1 MHPLAAPA
9 PDALA
14 GHADGSSSP
23 GDARPRAGASGR
35 GDARPDAGVPAP
47 GVPGK
52 LALSPGWLLFAALAL
67 AVPIGALIASKATQP
82 RLPELAVLPDFSL
95 TDQAGKPF
103 GRNDLLGRVWIAD
116 FIFTS
121 CADAC
126 PRLTQKL
133 RSVQDRL
140 TPQEQSRGIGLLSL
154 SVDPERDTPAKL
166 ADYAKSFGARDSVW
180 HFLTGPQAEVER
192 TVVKGFRI
200 AMAKM
205 PLDPRL
211 LAPSGVNATPPS
223 PHPGETAEELHAQ
236 AFDILHGEK
245 MVLVD
250 ARGHI
255 RGYYDAD
262 DPGLKRLLRD
272 ARRLA
277 SGGA

>member
-1 MHPLAAPA
+1 MHPIAPPA
-9 PDALA
+9 Q
-14 GHADGSSSP
+14 GS
-23 GDARPRAGASGR
+23 
-35 GDARPDAGVPAP
+35 
-47 GVPGK
+47 PGK

-67 AVPIGALIASKATQP
+67 AVPVGALLASRATRP
-82 RLPELAVLPDFSL
+82 RLPELGVLPEFSL
-95 TDQAGKPF
+95 TDQSGAQF
-103 GRNDLLGRVWIAD
+103 GRNQLLGRVWIAD
-116 FIFTS
+116 FVFTS

-140 TPQEQSRGIGLLSL
+140 TAQEQARGIGLLSL
-154 SVDPERDTPAKL
+154 SVDPERDTPQKL
-166 ADYAKSFGARDSVW
+166 ADYARSFGARDSVW
-180 HFLTGPQAEVER
+180 RFLTGPQAEVER
-192 TVVKGFRI
+192 TVVQGFRI

-211 LAPSGVNATPPS
+211 LAPSGVKAAPPA
-223 PHPGETAEELHAQ
+223 PHPGETPEELHAQ

-262 DPGLKRLLRD
+262 DPGLRRLLRD
-272 ARRLA
+272 ARLLA

>member
-1 MHPLAAPA
+1 MQPAAAPA
-9 PDALA
+9 NP
-14 GHADGSSSP
+14 
-23 GDARPRAGASGR
+23 
-35 GDARPDAGVPAP
+35 PAI
-47 GVPGK
+47 PGK
-52 LALSPGWLLFAALAL
+52 LVLSPGWLLFAALAL
-67 AVPIGALIASKATQP
+67 AVPIGALIAARATQP

-95 TDQAGKPF
+95 TDQSGQPF
-103 GRNDLLGRVWIAD
+103 GRKELLGRVWIAD
-116 FIFTS
+116 FVFTS

-140 TPQEQSRGIGLLSL
+140 TPQEQARGIGLLSV

-166 ADYAKSFGARDSVW
+166 ASYAHAFGARDQVW

-192 TVVKGFRI
+192 TVVQGFRI

-211 LAPSGVNATPPS
+211 ASPGGVSAAPPAPY
-223 PHPGETAEELHAQ
+223 PGQTAEEMHAE
-236 AFDILHGEK
+236 AFDIMHGEK

-250 ARGHI
+250 ARGRI

-262 DPGLKRLLRD
+262 APGLQRLLRD
-272 ARRLA
+272 ARLLA

>member
-1 MHPLAAPA
+1 MHPLAAPS
-9 PDALA
+9 PDAFA
-14 GHADGSSSP
+14 GHADGPSAP
-23 GDARPRAGASGR
+23 ADASPRAGA
-35 GDARPDAGVPAP
+35 PAP

-67 AVPIGALIASKATQP
+67 AIPIGALIASKANEP

-95 TDQAGKPF
+95 TDQAGRPF
-103 GRNDLLGRVWIAD
+103 GRKDLIGRVWIAD
-116 FIFTS
+116 FVFTS

-133 RSVQDRL
+133 RSVQDKL
-140 TPQEQSRGIGLLSL
+140 TPQEQARGIGLLSL

-166 ADYAKSFGARDSVW
+166 ADYARTFGARDGVW
-180 HFLTGPQAEVER
+180 HFLTGAQAEVER
-192 TVVKGFRI
+192 TVVQGFRI

-211 LAPSGVNATPPS
+211 LVPQGVTATPPS
-223 PHPGETAEELHAQ
+223 PHPGETTEELHAQ

-250 ARGHI
+250 ARGRI

-262 DPGLKRLLRD
+262 DPGLQRLLRD
-272 ARRLA
+272 ARRLS

>member
-1 MHPLAAPA
+1 MQPLA
-9 PDALA
+9 
-14 GHADGSSSP
+14 S
-23 GDARPRAGASGR
+23 
-35 GDARPDAGVPAP
+35 PAP
-47 GVPGK
+47 GHPGK
-52 LALSPGWLLFAALAL
+52 LALNPGWLLFAALAL
-67 AVPIGALIASKATQP
+67 AVPVGALLASRATQP

-95 TDQAGKPF
+95 IDQAGNAF
-103 GRNDLLGRVWIAD
+103 GRKELLGRVWIAD
-116 FIFTS
+116 FVFTS

-133 RSVQDRL
+133 RSVQDQL
-140 TPQEQSRGIGLLSL
+140 TPQEQARGIGLLSL
-154 SVDPERDTPAKL
+154 SVDPERDTPEKL
-166 ADYAKSFGARDSVW
+166 AGYARSFGARDSVW

-192 TVVKGFRI
+192 TVVQGFRM

-211 LAPSGVNATPPS
+211 LSPSGVQATPPP
-223 PHPGETAEELHAQ
+223 PHPSETAEEPHAQ

-250 ARGHI
+250 GRGHI

-262 DPGLKRLLRD
+262 EPGLRRLLRD
-272 ARRLA
+272 ARLLS